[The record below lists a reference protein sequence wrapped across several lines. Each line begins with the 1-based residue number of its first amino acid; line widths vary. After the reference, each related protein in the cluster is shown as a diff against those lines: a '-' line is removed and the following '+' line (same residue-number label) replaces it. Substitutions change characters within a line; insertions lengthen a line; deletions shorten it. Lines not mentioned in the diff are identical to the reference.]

1 MTSIPQAPDQPLS
14 AGVTEPAA
22 NGPMS
27 LEVSRGQAPGGWDDM
42 VSALGGSIFHCTL
55 WAAYQGRGEAL
66 EPVFL
71 LGRDASGT
79 PCAAA
84 LALLAASPR
93 ALASRLFRDFRLTA
107 HPVVRGA
114 DPVLAAAFLRHC
126 EAFARSLGCT
136 RLGLDSFMSGTSPLR
151 PVEHG
156 FVETE
161 RVEFTLDLERDTDS
175 LWQGIRKDQ
184 REKIRRLKRE
194 GVVVAEGTTLADLTA
209 LGAAREATQARRDER
224 GQGYDLSSDSTL
236 YESLYN
242 HLVHRGAGRLFL
254 ARRDASVLAAIL
266 FSTFNRRA
274 YSVFSGSTDVG
285 YKMGTQSGLFWS
297 AVETFKAEGFR
308 QLNRGGV
315 PGSAARED
323 DPLHGIYSFK
333 LRLGTTP
340 ERCVSGDKVLAPF
353 RQGLRTL
360 RDRLRTFGKA
370 R

>member
-1 MTSIPQAPDQPLS
+1 MTSIPQAPDQPHYTS
-14 AGVTEPAA
+14 VIEPGMK
-22 NGPMS
+22 GP
-27 LEVSRGQAPGGWDDM
+27 VSFEAIRGKAPTGWDDV

-55 WAAYQGRGEAL
+55 WAAYQGRDEAL

-79 PCAAA
+79 PCGAA
-84 LALLAASPR
+84 LALLAASPH
-93 ALASRLFRDFRLTA
+93 ALTSRLFRDLRLTA

-114 DPVLAAAFLRHC
+114 DPELAAAFLERC
-126 EAFARSLGCT
+126 EEFARSLGCT

-161 RVEFTLDLERDTDS
+161 RVEFTLDLERDSES

-194 GVVVAEGTTLADLTA
+194 GVVIAEGTTLADLTA
-209 LGAAREATQARRDER
+209 LGTAREATQARRDER

-236 YESLYN
+236 YESLYH
-242 HLVHRGAGRLFL
+242 HLVDRGAARVFL
-254 ARRDASVLAAIL
+254 ARREGAVLAAIL

-274 YSVFSGSTDVG
+274 YSVFSGSTEIG
-285 YKMGTQSGLFWS
+285 YKMGTQSGLFWT

-340 ERCVSGDKVLAPF
+340 ERCVSGDKVLAPL
-353 RQGLRTL
+353 RQGLRSL
-360 RDRLRTFGKA
+360 RDRLRTLGKGQ
-370 R
+370 

>member
-1 MTSIPQAPDQPLS
+1 MTSIPQAPGQPLS
-14 AGVTEPAA
+14 AGAGEPAA
-22 NGPMS
+22 KGPVS
-27 LEVSRGQAPGGWDDM
+27 FEVSRGQAPAGWDDT
-42 VSALGGSIFHCTL
+42 VSALGGSIFHSTL
-55 WAAYQGRGEAL
+55 WAAYQGRDEAL
-66 EPVFL
+66 EPVFF
-71 LGRDASGT
+71 LGRDASGI
-79 PCAAA
+79 PCGAA

-93 ALASRLFRDFRLTA
+93 ALASRLFRDLRLTA

-114 DPVLAAAFLRHC
+114 DPGLAAAFLRRC
-126 EAFARSLGCT
+126 EEFARALSCT
-136 RLGLDSFMSGTSPLR
+136 RLGLDSFMSGASPLR
-151 PVEHG
+151 PLEHG

-161 RVEFTLDLERDTDS
+161 RIEFTLDLERDTDS

-194 GVVVAEGTTLADLTA
+194 GVVLTEGTTLADLTA
-209 LGAAREATQARRDER
+209 LGTAREATQARRDER

-236 YESLYN
+236 YESLYH
-242 HLVHRGAGRLFL
+242 HLVHRGAARVFL
-254 ARRDASVLAAIL
+254 ARRDESVLAAIL
-266 FSTFNRRA
+266 FSTFNHRA
-274 YSVFSGSTDVG
+274 YSVFSGSTEAG
-285 YKMGTQSGLFWS
+285 YKMGTQSGLFWT

-353 RQGLRTL
+353 RQGLRSL
-360 RDRLRTFGKA
+360 RDRLRTLGKA

>member
-1 MTSIPQAPDQPLS
+1 MTSIPHTHDQPPS
-14 AGVTEPAA
+14 AGDIDAA
-22 NGPMS
+22 TNGPMA
-27 LEVSRGQAPGGWDDM
+27 LEVSRGQAPPGWDDI
-42 VSALGGSIFHCTL
+42 VSGLGGSIFHCTL
-55 WAAYQGRGEAL
+55 WAAYQGRGEGL
-66 EPVFL
+66 EPVYL
-71 LGRDASGT
+71 LGKDASGV

-84 LALLAASPR
+84 LAMLAASPR
-93 ALASRLFRDFRLTA
+93 ALASRLFRDLRLTA
-107 HPVVRGA
+107 HPVVLGA
-114 DPVLAAAFLRHC
+114 DSQLATTFLRHC

-151 PVEHG
+151 PIEHG

-194 GVVVAEGTTLADLTA
+194 GVIIGEGTTLADLTA
-209 LGAAREATQARRDER
+209 LGAAREATHARRDER

-236 YESLYN
+236 YESLYE
-242 HLVHRGAGRLFL
+242 HLVHRGAARLFL
-254 ARRDASVLAAIL
+254 ARRDDSVLAAIL
-266 FSTFNRRA
+266 FSAFNRRA
-274 YSVFSGSTDVG
+274 YSVFSGSTEVG
-285 YKMGTQSGLFWS
+285 YKIGTQSGLFWS

-353 RQGLRTL
+353 RQGLRSL